1 MKTNQWKFRR
11 RTHRTGEAGQALLFY
26 ILVLGTFL
34 LGALLFAFDLSNMWF
49 HRQSAQTAADAACA
63 AGAMDLYLDSQG
75 AATGRQ
81 GFTAGTAYSCSTSST
96 DSVCSYAAKNGYNS
110 DTTGNLV
117 NVSFPSSV
125 IGCGTGCKPPVG
137 LAAVPFIRVDILDH
151 VPTFFAGMVSG
162 SKTKDVRAFS
172 TCGAELAT
180 APIPIVVLDPQ
191 SPSATPQ
198 QSALNIQGN
207 GIIAIVGGPAQSIQV
222 NSAANATSCGQSN
235 CSVNQPWGSAKID
248 LSKGG
253 PAGTGSNLGLWGAP
267 NTAPSGFLPGTT
279 GSWIAPSAPLADPFA
294 QVCAP
299 GQTGCPAINGNNPPP
314 VPSAPTLSDAT
325 LVWGTTANT
334 ACEQP
339 AGNSNSC
346 TGNPCSSASIQAGKC
361 FVSHTIHGCPDPGA
375 VVPAVP
381 NTACAIYTA
390 GNYPAQIEVKA
401 GVAVFDPGLYYVNGG
416 AVPALKLDSGSTVR
430 PGTADGDGSGGV
442 TFYFVGNSTV
452 TVDSNSGKK
461 TGLDVF
467 NTTSG
472 TGSYANGIK
481 CTGASTVP
489 GNVPATIPANNAT
502 DGANILL
509 GPCTGYYGDP
519 LGATDP
525 LGVQRGF
532 LFFQDRSGQSVDPL
546 WGGGGQ
552 FLLAGTMYFHSCN
565 ATGSGVGC
573 GAAPA
578 YYNDIL
584 SLNGNSG
591 SGTYVLGSIV
601 ADNLTLG
608 GTSGITMDL
617 NPTKAYSILK
627 VSILQ

>member
-11 RTHRTGEAGQALLFY
+11 RTHRTGESGQALLFY

-63 AGAMDLYLDSQG
+63 AGAMDLYVDSQG

-81 GFTAGTAYSCSTSST
+81 GFTPGTAYSCSTTST

-162 SKTKDVRAFS
+162 SRTKDVRAFS

-180 APIPIVVLDPQ
+180 SPIPIVVLDPQ
-191 SPSATPQ
+191 SPQATPQ
-198 QSALNIQGN
+198 KSALNIQGN

-222 NSAANATSCGQSN
+222 NSAATASSCGQSN

-253 PAGTGSNLGLWGAP
+253 PAGTGSNMGLWGAP

-279 GSWIAPSAPLADPFA
+279 GSWIAPSAPLSDPFA

-299 GQTGCPAINGNNPPP
+299 GASGCAAINGNPDPGIPGPPA
-314 VPSAPTLSDAT
+314 VPTDLTYVGS
-325 LVWGTTANT
+325 TAN
-334 ACEQP
+334 ACEQQ
-339 AGNSNSC
+339 GTTNNC
-346 TGNPCSSASIQAGKC
+346 TGLACTSADIQAGHC
-361 FVSHTIHGCPDPGA
+361 YVNHGTHGCPDPGA
-375 VVPAVP
+375 LTPATP
-381 NTACAIYTA
+381 NTGCALYTA
-390 GNYPAQIEVKA
+390 GIYPSTIEVGCA
-401 GVAVFDPGLYYVNGG
+401 HCAATAVFDPGLYYVTGG
-416 AVPALKLDSGSTVR
+416 LKLDSGSTVR
-430 PGTADGDGSGGV
+430 PGNGTGDGSGGV
-442 TFYFVGNSTV
+442 TFYFAGSGTSAGTV
-452 TVDSNSGKK
+452 TVSSNSGNNAAI
-461 TGLDVF
+461 DAF
-467 NTTSG
+467 NTRSGIGSLALGVACTATS
-472 TGSYANGIK
+472 TI
-481 CTGASTVP
+481 P
-489 GNVPATIPANNAT
+489 GNVPATLGGNV
-502 DGANILL
+502 LL

-519 LGATDP
+519 LGTGDP
-525 LGVQRGF
+525 LGEQRGF
-532 LFFQDRSGQSVDPL
+532 LFFQDRSGQSIDPS

-573 GAAPA
+573 GAPPA

-584 SLNGNSG
+584 DLQGNSG

-601 ADNLTLG
+601 ADNLTLE